1 MAPLDPTEARTRFV
15 ALLNDTVFEA
25 LGLKEA
31 LEEERRALESQEIEA
46 IDRAVEHKS
55 ACVSKL
61 QQLDRERIDY
71 CARLGFVAGPN
82 QMSDLIAWCDDN
94 DLIENRWQHLMVV
107 AAESSALNMTNGAI
121 IRVRQQQFESS
132 LSVLRGVTPGTNTYG
147 RHGGESGGFGHRSLA
162 EA

>member
-1 MAPLDPTEARTRFV
+1 MTSHTPADARTRFV
-15 ALLNDTVFEA
+15 ELLNDTVFEA

-31 LEEERRALESQEIEA
+31 LEEERLALESQDIEA
-46 IDRAVEHKS
+46 IDRAVANKS

-61 QQLDRERIDY
+61 QRLDRERIDT
-71 CARLGFVAGPN
+71 CAKYGFAAGPDP
-82 QMSDLIAWCDDN
+82 MSDLIEWCDDN
-94 DLIENRWQHLMVV
+94 NLIGNRWQQLMIV

-147 RHGGESGGFGHRSLA
+147 RHGGESGDFGHRSLA